1 MNNKNKAKNRR
12 TTKTFKSLYEVKNT
26 YIPNKDLKFLE
37 GQDEEF
43 TRDTFM
49 KILAKVARPM
59 QPQSA
64 QEK

>member
-1 MNNKNKAKNRR
+1 MRSKK
-12 TTKTFKSLYEVKNT
+12 T

-37 GQDEEF
+37 GQDEEL

-49 KILAKVARPM
+49 KILSKVARPV
-59 QPQSA
+59 QPQAA